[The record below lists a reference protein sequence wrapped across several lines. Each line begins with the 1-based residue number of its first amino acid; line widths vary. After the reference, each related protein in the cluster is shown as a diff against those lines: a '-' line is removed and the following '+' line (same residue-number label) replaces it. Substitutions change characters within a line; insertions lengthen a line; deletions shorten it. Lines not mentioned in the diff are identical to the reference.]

1 MKLRFLLILPWV
13 LALLLSCRVAL
24 ADDSFSMSAAD
35 YFDTDEVTDAIP
47 QEGQEVLDDL
57 GISGWSEE
65 SLLSLTPEQ
74 FLHTA
79 WEAFAQAFRQ
89 PARMLAVLVGAALLT
104 MLLEGTQDLHT
115 AKSIQPVFGAVT
127 VLCLAAVL
135 SVPVLDCL
143 RSITEVT
150 DGAAAFLTAYIP
162 VMTGILLTAGRTA
175 SAASYNTLMFLG
187 CEGAALLIRSVFL
200 PVAGILLA
208 LGVTGSVT
216 GDSRLQGVGKMIRRA
231 AGWALGLVLILFIG
245 LMTLQT
251 SVSAAADTVTAK
263 SAKYL
268 LGSLIPVVGSSVS
281 DAVMAARGCIDL
293 IRTSVG
299 GFGILVPEVSPE
311 KAQAAFPQRMDILY
325 LDHSVQAQIYLVSHS
340 LRIQQSLPDY
350 RLHSFSQPICY
361 LLPLFHLNF
370 YTLFLL
376 LFYPL
381 FYLPP
386 QPLLKFLQKE
396 LPLPC

>member
-1 MKLRFLLILPWV
+1 M
-13 LALLLSCRVAL
+13 
-24 ADDSFSMSAAD
+24 
-35 YFDTDEVTDAIP
+35 
-47 QEGQEVLDDL
+47 
-57 GISGWSEE
+57 
-65 SLLSLTPEQ
+65 
-74 FLHTA
+74 
-79 WEAFAQAFRQ
+79 
-89 PARMLAVLVGAALLT
+89 
-104 MLLEGTQDLHT
+104 
-115 AKSIQPVFGAVT
+115 T

-299 GFGILVPEVSPE
+299 GFGILVI
-311 KAQAAFPQRMDILY
+311 AAIF
-325 LDHSVQAQIYLVSHS
+325 
-340 LRIQQSLPDY
+340 
-350 RLHSFSQPICY
+350 
-361 LLPLFHLNF
+361 LLPMVRVLAWYCAFSIGSFLGELLGAKALRSLMDSF
-370 YTLFLL
+370 ASGFGLL
-376 LFYPL
+376 LSALTAFAAVSAACTG
-381 FYLPP
+381 
-386 QPLLKFLQKE
+386 LLLSMGGAA
-396 LPLPC
+396 

>member
-1 MKLRFLLILPWV
+1 MR
-13 LALLLSCRVAL
+13 
-24 ADDSFSMSAAD
+24 SAG
-35 YFDTDEVTDAIP
+35 
-47 QEGQEVLDDL
+47 GQEVLDDL

-74 FLHTA
+74 FLHTT
-79 WEAFAQAFRQ
+79 WEAFVQAFRQ

-216 GDSRLQGVGKMIRRA
+216 GDSLLQGVGKMIRRA

-281 DAVMAARGCIDL
+281 DAVMAA
-293 IRTSVG
+293 G
-299 GFGILVPEVSPE
+299 GASI
-311 KAQAAFPQRMDILY
+311 
-325 LDHSVQAQIYLVSHS
+325 
-340 LRIQQSLPDY
+340 
-350 RLHSFSQPICY
+350 
-361 LLPLFHLNF
+361 
-370 YTLFLL
+370 
-376 LFYPL
+376 
-381 FYLPP
+381 
-386 QPLLKFLQKE
+386 
-396 LPLPC
+396 

>member
-1 MKLRFLLILPWV
+1 M

-24 ADDSFSMSAAD
+24 ADDSFPMSAAD

-104 MLLEGTQDLHT
+104 MLLEGAQDLHT

-143 RSITEVT
+143 HSTAEVT

-251 SVSAAADTVTAK
+251 SVSSAADTGDRQIRQI
-263 SAKYL
+263 SA
-268 LGSLIPVVGSSVS
+268 GQPVPGWWDPSVS
-281 DAVMAARGCIDL
+281 DAVMAARGCID
-293 IRTSVG
+293 
-299 GFGILVPEVSPE
+299 
-311 KAQAAFPQRMDILY
+311 
-325 LDHSVQAQIYLVSHS
+325 
-340 LRIQQSLPDY
+340 
-350 RLHSFSQPICY
+350 
-361 LLPLFHLNF
+361 
-370 YTLFLL
+370 
-376 LFYPL
+376 
-381 FYLPP
+381 
-386 QPLLKFLQKE
+386 
-396 LPLPC
+396 

>member
-24 ADDSFSMSAAD
+24 ADDSFPVSAAD

-115 AKSIQPVFGAVT
+115 TKSIQPVFGAVT

-143 RSITEVT
+143 RSTVEVT

-175 SAASYNTLMFLG
+175 SAAS
-187 CEGAALLIRSVFL
+187 R
-200 PVAGILLA
+200 P
-208 LGVTGSVT
+208 
-216 GDSRLQGVGKMIRRA
+216 KRR
-231 AGWALGLVLILFIG
+231 
-245 LMTLQT
+245 
-251 SVSAAADTVTAK
+251 
-263 SAKYL
+263 
-268 LGSLIPVVGSSVS
+268 
-281 DAVMAARGCIDL
+281 
-293 IRTSVG
+293 
-299 GFGILVPEVSPE
+299 
-311 KAQAAFPQRMDILY
+311 
-325 LDHSVQAQIYLVSHS
+325 
-340 LRIQQSLPDY
+340 
-350 RLHSFSQPICY
+350 
-361 LLPLFHLNF
+361 
-370 YTLFLL
+370 
-376 LFYPL
+376 
-381 FYLPP
+381 
-386 QPLLKFLQKE
+386 
-396 LPLPC
+396 

>member
-24 ADDSFSMSAAD
+24 ADDSFPMSAAD

-57 GISGWSEE
+57 GVSGWSEE

-74 FLHTA
+74 FLHTT

-135 SVPVLDCL
+135 SVPVL
-143 RSITEVT
+143 V
-150 DGAAAFLTAYIP
+150 
-162 VMTGILLTAGRTA
+162 
-175 SAASYNTLMFLG
+175 FLG

-200 PVAGILLA
+200 PVAGVLLA

-299 GFGILVPEVSPE
+299 GFGILVI
-311 KAQAAFPQRMDILY
+311 AAIF
-325 LDHSVQAQIYLVSHS
+325 
-340 LRIQQSLPDY
+340 
-350 RLHSFSQPICY
+350 
-361 LLPLFHLNF
+361 LLPMVRVLAWYCAFSIGSFLGELLGAKALRSLMDSF
-370 YTLFLL
+370 ASGFGLL
-376 LFYPL
+376 LSALTAFAAVSAACTG
-381 FYLPP
+381 
-386 QPLLKFLQKE
+386 LLLSMGGAA
-396 LPLPC
+396 

>member
-24 ADDSFSMSAAD
+24 ADDSFPMSAAD

-74 FLHTA
+74 FLHTT

-104 MLLEGTQDLHT
+104 MLLEGTQDLHM

-143 RSITEVT
+143 RFTAEVT

-216 GDSRLQGVGKMIRRA
+216 GDPRLQGVGKMIRRA

-299 GFGILVPEVSPE
+299 GFGILVI
-311 KAQAAFPQRMDILY
+311 AAIF
-325 LDHSVQAQIYLVSHS
+325 
-340 LRIQQSLPDY
+340 
-350 RLHSFSQPICY
+350 
-361 LLPLFHLNF
+361 LLPMVRVLAWYCAFSIGSFLGELLGAKALRSLMDSF
-370 YTLFLL
+370 ASGFGLL
-376 LFYPL
+376 LSALTAFAAVSAACTG
-381 FYLPP
+381 
-386 QPLLKFLQKE
+386 LLLSMGGAA
-396 LPLPC
+396 